1 MSNQRRTVVPAVSAA
16 GSYQRTGPPVRRY
29 GLAIAFVAIAVATL
43 ELLGPPVNGPTAAQ
57 VLLLVL
63 IIDGWFFGTGPA
75 VVASLC
81 AAVGFWR
88 YFDTPSGFQIG
99 DRFDWAQLISFIAL
113 AVIVGELASRAER
126 RAREAQAGR
135 QEIARLYQELEA
147 AFDRASEAEAL
158 RRNEQTKAALLDA
171 LSHNLRTPLTAIKA
185 SVTAL
190 IGAAGLERD
199 GALSREGHDELLAII
214 DEESDRLNRFIEGLS
229 VAGTDPQALTPKT
242 IGIEDVVRAGLSRAE
257 TLTRD
262 YRIELDTK
270 SGQVLVSVDPASMVE
285 VLYIVLDNAS
295 KYAPPGSTIRVSA
308 AVVGP
313 NVELSIADEGP
324 GIPEAAR
331 EQVFE
336 KFYRIPGRQSHD
348 PRRKGIGLWLPIARR
363 LVEAQGGRIWV
374 ESPVTGTGTVVRFT
388 LPVAGSVRQSNV
400 TSMHTATPPVGA
412 V

>member
-1 MSNQRRTVVPAVSAA
+1 MSNQRRTGVSAVPAP

-43 ELLGPPVNGPTAAQ
+43 ELLGPQVYGPAAAQ

-75 VVASLC
+75 VVASIC
-81 AAVGFWR
+81 ATVGFSRYFVTPTGFAVG
-88 YFDTPSGFQIG
+88 
-99 DRFDWAQLISFIAL
+99 DRGDWAQLVSFIAL

-190 IGAAGLERD
+190 IGAAGLQQD

-242 IGIEDVVRAGLSRAE
+242 IAIEDVIRSGLSRAE

-262 YRIELDTK
+262 YRIELDVPR
-270 SGQVLVSVDPASMVE
+270 SQVLVSVDPASMVE

-308 AVVGP
+308 AVASP

-324 GIPEAAR
+324 GIPETAR

-348 PRRKGIGLWLPIARR
+348 PRRKGIGLGLPIARR

-374 ESPVTGTGTVVRFT
+374 ESPATGTGTVVRFT
-388 LPVAGSVRQSNV
+388 LPVSGSVRETPV
-400 TSMHTATPPVGA
+400 TNMQTATPPVG
-412 V
+412 VV

>member
-1 MSNQRRTVVPAVSAA
+1 
-16 GSYQRTGPPVRRY
+16 VRRY
-29 GLAIAFVAIAVATL
+29 SFAVASVALAVAVL
-43 ELLGPPVNGPTAAQ
+43 ELLGPPVNGPAAAQ

-63 IIDGWFFGTGPA
+63 IVDGWFFGTGPA

-81 AAVGFWR
+81 AAAGFSR
-88 YFDTPSGFQIG
+88 YFVTPTGFAFG
-99 DRFDWAQLISFIAL
+99 DRGDWAQLFSFIIL
-113 AVIVGELASRAER
+113 AVVVGELASRAER

-135 QEIARLYQELEA
+135 QEITRLYQELEA

-158 RRNEQTKAALLDA
+158 RRNEQLKAALLDA

-190 IGAAGLERD
+190 IGASAFKKD
-199 GALSREGHDELLAII
+199 AALSQEGRDELLAII

-229 VAGTDPQALTPKT
+229 MAGTDAQALTPRT
-242 IGIEDVVRAGLSRAE
+242 IGIDEVLRAGLSRAE

-262 YRIELDTK
+262 YRIELAIVDPAP
-270 SGQVLVSVDPASMVE
+270 LVSVDAASMVE

-308 AVVGP
+308 SLAGP
-313 NVELSIADEGP
+313 HLELAIADEGP
-324 GIPEAAR
+324 GVPETAR

-336 KFYRIPGRQSHD
+336 KFYRIPGRKSHD
-348 PRRKGIGLWLPIARR
+348 PRRKGIGLGLPIARR

-374 ESPVTGTGTVVRFT
+374 EPSAAGTGTVVRFT
-388 LPVAGSVRQSNV
+388 LPIAGSAS
-400 TSMHTATPPVGA
+400 HTHATNAQETTPPVG
-412 V
+412 VV

>member
-1 MSNQRRTVVPAVSAA
+1 VSDQRRTSVTAVPAG
-16 GSYQRTGPPVRRY
+16 GSYERTGPPVRRY

-57 VLLLVL
+57 ILLLVL

-88 YFDTPSGFQIG
+88 YFDTPTGFAIG

-126 RAREAQAGR
+126 RAREAQASR

-190 IGAAGLERD
+190 IGAAGLQRD
-199 GALSREGHDELLAII
+199 GVLSREGHDELLAII

-229 VAGTDPQALTPKT
+229 VAGTDPQALSPKT
-242 IGIEDVVRAGLSRAE
+242 IGIEDVIKAGLSRAE

-262 YRIELDTK
+262 YRIELDIPAD
-270 SGQVLVSVDPASMVE
+270 QVLVSVDPASMVE

-308 AVVGP
+308 AVAGP
-313 NVELSIADEGP
+313 NVELSITDEGP
-324 GIPEAAR
+324 GIPEGAR

-348 PRRKGIGLWLPIARR
+348 PRRKGIGLGLPIARR

-374 ESPVTGTGTVVRFT
+374 ESRSTGSGTVVRFT
-388 LPVAGSVRQSNV
+388 LPVSGSIGQTNV
-400 TSMHTATPPVGA
+400 TNMQTATPPVGA

>member
-1 MSNQRRTVVPAVSAA
+1 VNNQRRTVVSAVSAA

-57 VLLLVL
+57 ILLLVL

-81 AAVGFWR
+81 AAIGFWR
-88 YFDTPSGFQIG
+88 YFDTPTGFAIG

-190 IGAAGLERD
+190 IGATGLEQD

-348 PRRKGIGLWLPIARR
+348 PRRRGIGLGLPIARR

-374 ESPVTGTGTVVRFT
+374 ESPATGTGTVVRFT
-388 LPVAGSVRQSNV
+388 LPVAGSVRQPNV
-400 TSMHTATPPVGA
+400 THMQTAAPPVGA

>member
-1 MSNQRRTVVPAVSAA
+1 
-16 GSYQRTGPPVRRY
+16 VRRY
-29 GLAIAFVAIAVATL
+29 SLAVASVAIAVATL
-43 ELLGPPVNGPTAAQ
+43 ELLGPPVTGPAAAQ

-81 AAVGFWR
+81 AAAGFWR
-88 YFDTPSGFQIG
+88 YFVTPSGLAVG
-99 DRFDWAQLISFIAL
+99 DRADWVQLFSFITL
-113 AVIVGELASRAER
+113 AVVVGELASRAER
-126 RAREAQAGR
+126 RAREAQASR

-190 IGAAGLERD
+190 ISAATLKKD
-199 GALSREGHDELLAII
+199 AALSREMHDELLSII

-229 VAGTDPQALTPKT
+229 VAGPDAQALTPKNV
-242 IGIEDVVRAGLSRAE
+242 GIDEVLRAGLSRAE

-262 YRIELDTK
+262 YRIELAIAGTPPM
-270 SGQVLVSVDPASMVE
+270 VSVDLAAMIE

-308 AVVGP
+308 AAAGH
-313 NVELSIADEGP
+313 NVELSIEDEGP
-324 GIPEAAR
+324 GIPDGSR
-331 EQVFE
+331 ERVFE
-336 KFYRIPGRQSHD
+336 KFYRIPGRQSYD
-348 PRRKGIGLWLPIARR
+348 PRRKGIGLGLPIARR

-374 ESPVTGTGTVVRFT
+374 ESSSADKGTVVRAT
-388 LPVAGSVRQSNV
+388 LPTAESVSQTHV
-400 TSMHTATPPVGA
+400 TNAQTATPPVGI

>member
-1 MSNQRRTVVPAVSAA
+1 MSDQRRTSATAVPAG
-16 GSYQRTGPPVRRY
+16 GSYQRTGPPLRRY
-29 GLAIAFVAIAVATL
+29 GLAVAFVAIAVATL
-43 ELLGPPVNGPTAAQ
+43 ELLGPQVYGPAAAQ

-75 VVASLC
+75 VVASIC
-81 AAVGFWR
+81 ATVGFSRYFVTPTGFAVG
-88 YFDTPSGFQIG
+88 
-99 DRFDWAQLISFIAL
+99 DRGDWAQLGSFIAL

-190 IGAAGLERD
+190 IGAAGLQQD
-199 GALSREGHDELLAII
+199 GVLSREGHDELLAII

-229 VAGTDPQALTPKT
+229 VAGTDPQALSPKT
-242 IGIEDVVRAGLSRAE
+242 IGIEEVIKAGLSRAE

-262 YRIELDTK
+262 YRIELDVPTA
-270 SGQVLVSVDPASMVE
+270 QVLVSVDPASMVE

-308 AVVGP
+308 AVAGP
-313 NVELSIADEGP
+313 NVELSITDEGP

-348 PRRKGIGLWLPIARR
+348 PRRKGIGLGLPIARR

-374 ESPVTGTGTVVRFT
+374 ESRSTGSGTVVRFT
-388 LPVAGSVRQSNV
+388 LPVSGSIGQTNV
-400 TSMHTATPPVGA
+400 TTMQTATPPVGA

>member
-348 PRRKGIGLWLPIARR
+348 PRRKGIGLGLPIARR

>member
-1 MSNQRRTVVPAVSAA
+1 VNDQRRNGVTTVPLV

-29 GLAIAFVAIAVATL
+29 GLAIGFVAIAVATL

-57 VLLLVL
+57 TLLLVL

-88 YFDTPSGFQIG
+88 YFDTPTGFNIG
-99 DRFDWAQLISFIAL
+99 DRFDWAQLVSFIAL

-190 IGAAGLERD
+190 ISAAALRED
-199 GALSREGHDELLAII
+199 TSLSREGHDELLAII

-229 VAGTDPQALTPKT
+229 VVGTDPQALTPKT
-242 IGIEDVVRAGLSRAE
+242 IGIDEVIRAGLSRAE

-262 YRIELDTK
+262 YRVELDIANA
-270 SGQVLVSVDPASMVE
+270 QVLVCVDPASMVE

-295 KYAPPGSTIRVSA
+295 KYAPPGSTIRLSA
-308 AVVGP
+308 AVVAP

-324 GIPEAAR
+324 GIPEASR
-331 EQVFE
+331 ELVFE

-348 PRRKGIGLWLPIARR
+348 PRRKGIGLGLPIARR

-374 ESPVTGTGTVVRFT
+374 ESASTGTGTVVRVT
-388 LPVAGSVRQSNV
+388 LPIAASASQTPV
-400 TSMHTATPPVGA
+400 THMQTATPPVGI

>member
-1 MSNQRRTVVPAVSAA
+1 VNNQRRTVVSGVSAP

-190 IGAAGLERD
+190 IGATGLEQD

-348 PRRKGIGLWLPIARR
+348 PRRRGIGLGLPIARR

-374 ESPVTGTGTVVRFT
+374 ESPATGTGTVVRFT
-388 LPVAGSVRQSNV
+388 LPVAGSVRQPTV
-400 TSMHTATPPVGA
+400 THMQTATPPVGA

>member
-1 MSNQRRTVVPAVSAA
+1 
-16 GSYQRTGPPVRRY
+16 VRRY

-57 VLLLVL
+57 ILLLVL

-88 YFDTPSGFQIG
+88 YFDTPTGFAIG

-190 IGAAGLERD
+190 IGAAGLGQD

-262 YRIELDTK
+262 YRVDLDTK

-348 PRRKGIGLWLPIARR
+348 PRRKGIGLGLPIARR

-374 ESPVTGTGTVVRFT
+374 ESPATGTGTVVRFT
-388 LPVAGSVRQSNV
+388 LPVAGSVRQPTV
-400 TSMHTATPPVGA
+400 TNMQTATPPVGA

>member
-1 MSNQRRTVVPAVSAA
+1 
-16 GSYQRTGPPVRRY
+16 VRRY

-262 YRIELDTK
+262 YRIDLDTK

-348 PRRKGIGLWLPIARR
+348 PRRKGIGLGLPIARR

-374 ESPVTGTGTVVRFT
+374 ESPVTGTGTIVRFT
-388 LPVAGSVRQSNV
+388 LPVAGSLRQSDV
-400 TSMHTATPPVGA
+400 TSLQTATPPVGA

>member
-1 MSNQRRTVVPAVSAA
+1 VNNQRRTVVSTVSAA

-190 IGAAGLERD
+190 IGAAGLEQD

-270 SGQVLVSVDPASMVE
+270 SGHVLVSVDPASMVE

-313 NVELSIADEGP
+313 NVELSVADEGP

-348 PRRKGIGLWLPIARR
+348 PRRRGIGLGLPIARR

-374 ESPVTGTGTVVRFT
+374 ESPATGTGTVVRFT
-388 LPVAGSVRQSNV
+388 LPIAGSVRQPSV
-400 TSMHTATPPVGA
+400 TNMQTATPPVGA